1 MWLGFSLAR
10 GGITMVGLASF
21 SGFRITE
28 ETSTRIFCKDIIRE
42 DLLEGKTML
51 YDGGT
56 FFQWAAHT

>member
-1 MWLGFSLAR
+1 
-10 GGITMVGLASF
+10 MVGLASL

-28 ETSTRIFCKDIIRE
+28 ETNTRVFCKDTIRE
-42 DLLEGKTML
+42 DLLEGKTIL